1 VWNSGGGADRGEP
14 PQGDQPVP
22 ASLNWDLWLGPAA
35 GRPYH
40 RQWIQR
46 HLWREFGTCQL
57 GNWASHSANLGFM
70 ALKVHELWL
79 ADSPG
84 PHPIVRIQAQSSGIN
99 RLSFPRWEIVKWEI
113 PARSGLPPIT
123 IAWYNGEAPGIREL
137 LDSVLKDA
145 PGKDRNNWRFAGTL
159 IVGSKGS
166 IHTTGHNM
174 WFHLLPKERFE
185 GVQCQR
191 PETVENSRGPEQD
204 WFAACRGGKR
214 PWANFDYA
222 SALNEFLMLGNVAT
236 QFEEK
241 LEFDPVAMKIVN
253 SAEADALLRCEYRQ
267 GWTL

>member
-1 VWNSGGGADRGEP
+1 
-14 PQGDQPVP
+14 
-22 ASLNWDLWLGPAA
+22 
-35 GRPYH
+35 
-40 RQWIQR
+40 
-46 HLWREFGTCQL
+46 
-57 GNWASHSANLGFM
+57 M
-70 ALKVHELWL
+70 
-79 ADSPG
+79 
-84 PHPIVRIQAQSSGIN
+84 
-99 RLSFPRWEIVKWEI
+99 KWEI
-113 PARSGLPPIT
+113 PARAGLPPIT

-159 IVGSKGS
+159 IVGTKGS

-174 WFHLLPKERFE
+174 WFHLLPKERFA
-185 GVQCQR
+185 GVQCDR

-236 QFEEK
+236 QFQGK
-241 LEFDPVAMKIVN
+241 LEFDPVAMKIAGN
-253 SAEADALLRCEYRQ
+253 AEADALLRCQYRQ